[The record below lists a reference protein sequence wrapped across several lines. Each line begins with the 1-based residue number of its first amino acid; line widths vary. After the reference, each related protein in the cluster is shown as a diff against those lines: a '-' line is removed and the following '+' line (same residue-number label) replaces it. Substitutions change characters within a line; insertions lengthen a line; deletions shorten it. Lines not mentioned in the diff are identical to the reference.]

1 MPTNESLIQPQADKE
16 TAMKAHCNTGSQ
28 VNCGECRLGD
38 LCLPISLL
46 RNDINQLDQIVQRG
60 RPLQKSDKL
69 YFAGDTF
76 KAVFAVRSGSFKTV
90 AVSTDGEEQVTGFYL
105 PGEILGMDGI
115 ATNDHTNT
123 AIALE
128 TSSVCEIPFNQ
139 LEDLSVKIPNLQ
151 RRFFQIMGKE
161 IASDQELISLLSKN
175 SADEKMAFLL
185 LSISQR
191 NSQRGL
197 SATEF
202 YLPMARSD
210 IGNYLGLTIET
221 VSRVLGRFHKSG
233 LIALDKKHVVILDI
247 DELKRKVSGGKNT
260 P

>member
-1 MPTNESLIQPQADKE
+1 
-16 TAMKAHCNTGSQ
+16 MKAHCNTGSQ

-60 RPLQKSDKL
+60 RPLQKTDAI
-69 YFAGDTF
+69 YYAGEGF
-76 KAVFAVRSGSFKTV
+76 KSVFAVRSGSFKTV
-90 AVSTDGEEQVTGFYL
+90 CISSDGTEQITGFYL

-115 ATNDHTNT
+115 ATNKHTNT

-128 TSSVCEIPFNQ
+128 TSSVCEIPFHR
-139 LEDLSVKIPNLQ
+139 LEELSVKLPNLQ

-161 IASDQELISLLSKN
+161 IATDQELISLLSKN

-191 NSQRGL
+191 NNQRGL

-202 YLPMARSD
+202 YLPMSRSD

-221 VSRVLGRFHKSG
+221 VSRVLGRFHKSE
-233 LIALDKKHVVILDI
+233 IINLDKKHVIINNI
-247 DELKRKVSGGKNT
+247 DTLKKWVAGEHCH
-260 P
+260 

>member
-1 MPTNESLIQPQADKE
+1 
-16 TAMKAHCNTGSQ
+16 MKQHCNTGSP

-38 LCLPISLL
+38 LCLPINLL

-69 YFAGDTF
+69 YYAGDAF
-76 KAVFAVRSGSFKTV
+76 KSVYAVRSGSFKTV
-90 AVSTDGEEQVTGFYL
+90 SVTSEGEEQVTGFYL
-105 PGEILGMDGI
+105 PGEIIGMDGI
-115 ATNDHTNT
+115 ATNSHTNT

-128 TSSVCEIPFNQ
+128 TSSACEIPFQ
-139 LEDLSVKIPNLQ
+139 QFEELSAKMPSLQ

-161 IASDQELISLLSKN
+161 IASDQELISLLSKK
-175 SADEKMAFLL
+175 SADEKIAFLL

-221 VSRVLGRFHKSG
+221 VSRVLGKFHKAG
-233 LIALDKKHVVILDI
+233 LIALDKKHVLIHDI
-247 DELKRKVSGGKNT
+247 DQLKRCVNGEKPPQK
-260 P
+260 

>member
-1 MPTNESLIQPQADKE
+1 
-16 TAMKAHCNTGSQ
+16 MKAQCQTGSH

-46 RNDINQLDQIVQRG
+46 RSDVNQLDKIVQRG
-60 RPLQKSDKL
+60 KPSHKNDTL
-69 YFAGDTF
+69 YYAGDTF
-76 KAVFAVRSGSFKTV
+76 RSVFAVRSGAYKTV
-90 AVSTDGEEQVTGFYL
+90 CISADGIEQITGFYL

-115 ATNDHTNT
+115 ATGAHTNT

-128 TSSVCEIPFNQ
+128 TSSACDIPFNQ
-139 LEDLSVKIPNLQ
+139 LEALSLKLPNLQ

-175 SADEKMAFLL
+175 SAEEKIAFLL

-197 SATEF
+197 APDEF
-202 YLPMARSD
+202 YLPMSRSD

-221 VSRVLGRFHKSG
+221 VSRILGRFHKTQIIT
-233 LIALDKKHVVILDI
+233 LNKKHVVIQNM
-247 DELKRKVSGGKNT
+247 ENLKNRLANQ
-260 P
+260 PHQA

>member
-1 MPTNESLIQPQADKE
+1 
-16 TAMKAHCNTGSQ
+16 MKAHCNTGSQ

-60 RPLQKSDKL
+60 RPLQKTDAI
-69 YFAGDTF
+69 YYAGEDF
-76 KAVFAVRSGSFKTV
+76 KSVFAVRSGSFKIV
-90 AVSTDGEEQVTGFYL
+90 CISSDGTEQIIGFYL

-115 ATNDHTNT
+115 ATNKHTNT

-128 TSSVCEIPFNQ
+128 TSSVCEIPFHR
-139 LEDLSVKIPNLQ
+139 LEELSVKLPNLQ

-161 IASDQELISLLSKN
+161 IATDQELISLLSKN

-191 NSQRGL
+191 NNQRGL

-202 YLPMARSD
+202 YLPMSRSD

-221 VSRVLGRFHKSG
+221 VSRVLGRFHKSE
-233 LIALDKKHVVILDI
+233 IINLDKKHVIINNI
-247 DELKRKVSGGKNT
+247 DTLKKWVAGEHCH
-260 P
+260 